1 MRKLRYRF
9 SSDEALMLAYRDGD
23 SGAFECLYHRHKDA
37 LFTFLY
43 RGCGQPNVVEEV
55 AQETWEAVI
64 NAASRYTPSAKFR
77 TWLFQIGRRRM
88 ADHWRRVPQQE
99 SPLQEAAEPVAPATG
114 PGDED
119 YTAFEQRVLRAVG
132 ELPADQ
138 RDALLL
144 REQGFSLADISAIT
158 GAASETVK
166 SRLRYGRTQLRAQL
180 GDSL

>member
-1 MRKLRYRF
+1 LRREVGPLQFGFDQSYGFFHGQIDKYTHRYKNGDRTWHRNDQLV
-9 SSDEALMLAYRDGD
+9 DEEGHSLDLITEEAIKFIKRPRDKP
-23 SGAFECLYHRHKDA
+23 F
-37 LFTFLY
+37 FLY
-43 RGCGQPNVVEEV
+43 
-55 AQETWEAVI
+55 
-64 NAASRYTPSAKFR
+64 
-77 TWLFQIGRRRM
+77 
-88 ADHWRRVPQQE
+88 VPYGAPHP
-99 SPLQEAAEPVAPATG
+99 PLQEASEPVAPATG